1 MVHDLHGINLT
12 AVNRFETLK
21 YCVEHSLCWVASF
34 AIDLGV
40 NSFLIEVDSP
50 EPYVNEEK
58 NHERTT
64 VLGAAGLVF
73 FSEHTELVRYKVQ
86 TGYASVPGLS
96 LTGFLGIPAFRKVI
110 NLQDLSSH
118 IQNHILTFWT

>member
-21 YCVEHSLCWVASF
+21 YCVEHSLCWVVSF

-58 NHERTT
+58 NHENHSPWCCWF
-64 VLGAAGLVF
+64 GF
-73 FSEHTELVRYKVQ
+73 F
-86 TGYASVPGLS
+86 
-96 LTGFLGIPAFRKVI
+96 FRAY
-110 NLQDLSSH
+110 
-118 IQNHILTFWT
+118 